1 MNFVYKAATV
11 VGLMGSEDS
20 EIRGHYVKHIEEY
33 GIEFGTTEE
42 HEYRYSIFSK
52 NHNEI
57 ENHNAGDHSFT
68 MGHNKFSTWS
78 SEEMERLLAK
88 KAKKTET
95 FEEPRWVYMSEDQG
109 IDWRK
114 KGVVSIVKDQGQCGD
129 PWMVTAVD
137 EMSMAHSV
145 RTGTNV

>member
-1 MNFVYKAATV
+1 
-11 VGLMGSEDS
+11 
-20 EIRGHYVKHIEEY
+20 
-33 GIEFGTTEE
+33 
-42 HEYRYSIFSK
+42 
-52 NHNEI
+52 
-57 ENHNAGDHSFT
+57 

-88 KAKKTET
+88 KVIKNKKQEL
-95 FEEPRWVYMSEDQG
+95 EEPKWVYKDNADEG